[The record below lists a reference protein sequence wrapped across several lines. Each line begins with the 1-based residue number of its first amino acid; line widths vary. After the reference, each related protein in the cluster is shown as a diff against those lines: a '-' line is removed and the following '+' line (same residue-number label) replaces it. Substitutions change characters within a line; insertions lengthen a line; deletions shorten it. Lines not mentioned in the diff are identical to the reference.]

1 MHQLLSPIWSR
12 SLTPPDKEYASLTEF
27 YHAAWDQLGRG
38 VADAKHPARAP
49 TLATI
54 SANGFPAQRTV
65 VLRAADRAPAEVE
78 IHTDTLTPKVE
89 ELRENNKAAL
99 HVWILKS
106 MLQLRLE
113 VCFDILTGLEVADR
127 WNAVPPASRI
137 SYGTHPVPGK
147 PIAGPFDYEKPT
159 EQTRFAVLKGH
170 VQQIEVLY
178 LGTKHQRALY
188 KRTDDWCGQ
197 WISP

>member
-1 MHQLLSPIWSR
+1 MTSPD
-12 SLTPPDKEYASLTEF
+12 TEYASLIEF
-27 YHAAWDQLGRG
+27 YRVAWDQLGRG
-38 VADAKHPARAP
+38 VADAKHPARTP

-54 SANGFPAQRTV
+54 YVNGFPTQRTV
-65 VLRAADRAPAEVE
+65 VLRVADRLTSQVEV
-78 IHTDTLTPKVE
+78 HTDSLTPKVE

-99 HVWILKS
+99 HVWIRKS

-113 VCFDILTGLEVADR
+113 VCFDVLTGLEVADR

-137 SYGTHPVPGK
+137 SYGTKPVPGQ
-147 PIAGPFDYEKPT
+147 PITGPFDYEKPA
-159 EQTRFAVLKGH
+159 EQSRFAVLKGH

-178 LGTKHQRALY
+178 LGSKHQRAIY
-188 KRTDDWCGQ
+188 TRTDDWCGH

>member
-1 MHQLLSPIWSR
+1 MTSPD
-12 SLTPPDKEYASLTEF
+12 TEYASLTEF
-27 YHAAWDQLGRG
+27 YRVAWDQLGRG
-38 VADAKHPARAP
+38 VADAKHPARTP

-54 SANGFPAQRTV
+54 SANGFPTQRTV
-65 VLRAADRAPAEVE
+65 VLRAADRLTSQVEV
-78 IHTDTLTPKVE
+78 HTDSLTPKVE

-99 HVWILKS
+99 HVWIRKS

-113 VCFDILTGLEVADR
+113 VCFDVLTGLEVADR
-127 WNAVPPASRI
+127 WNAVPPTSRI
-137 SYGTHPVPGK
+137 SYGTQPVPGK
-147 PIAGPFDYEKPT
+147 AITGPFDYEKPA
-159 EQTRFAVLKGH
+159 EQARFAVLKGH

-188 KRTDDWCGQ
+188 KRTDDWRGQ

>member
-1 MHQLLSPIWSR
+1 MTSQD
-12 SLTPPDKEYASLTEF
+12 TEYDSLTEF
-27 YHAAWDQLGRG
+27 YSLAWDQLGRG
-38 VADAKHPARAP
+38 VAESKHPARTP

-54 SANGFPAQRTV
+54 SANGFPTQRTV
-65 VLRAADRAPAEVE
+65 VLRAADRLASEIE
-78 IHTDTLTPKVE
+78 IHTDALTPKVE
-89 ELRENNKAAL
+89 ELSENNKAAL
-99 HVWILKS
+99 HVWIRKS

-113 VCFDILTGLEVADR
+113 VCFDVLTGLEVADR

-137 SYGTHPVPGK
+137 SYGTQPIPGQ
-147 PIAGPFDYEKPT
+147 PIRGPFNYEKPA
-159 EQTRFAVLKGH
+159 EQARFAVLRGQ

-188 KRTDDWCGQ
+188 KRIDDWCGY

>member
-1 MHQLLSPIWSR
+1 MTSPD
-12 SLTPPDKEYASLTEF
+12 TEYAFLATF
-27 YHAAWDQLGRG
+27 YRAAWDQLGRG
-38 VADAKHPARAP
+38 VADAKHPARTP

-65 VLRAADRAPAEVE
+65 VMRAADRAAAEVE

-99 HVWILKS
+99 HVWIRKS

-113 VCFDILTGLEVADR
+113 VCFDILTGLDVADC

-137 SYGTHPVPGK
+137 SYGTQPVPGQ

-159 EQTRFAVLKGH
+159 EQARFSVLKGH

-188 KRTDDWCGQ
+188 KRTDHWCGQ